1 MITGRTL
8 PRLKAAGVAGAAAV
22 LLSGCIS
29 ASAGPRGVYAAPI
42 GNAPVTANPTPYS
55 AALVCMADYARRY
68 SLPSPRIAIGR
79 IADYTG
85 TVSADGGRQITGGAS
100 VMAMTETDCVRIA
113 RQDLQDFITLHPDF
127 AYALVLVLIAR
138 LRDATAQ
145 AKRLGLSDV
154 AERVADVL
162 SAEAE
167 NVEGDLFLP
176 RALTQQEISQRIG
189 ATREMVNHVI
199 RKFERA
205 GYLARTPDRR
215 LRVLKPLPGKESTP
229 RR

>member
-1 MITGRTL
+1 MRKGESK
-8 PRLKAAGVAGAAAV
+8 RLSKDLIARLSGLGGVRRYERAELILKEGARADGVYV
-22 LLSGCIS
+22 LLAGRAKVFTSDDEGRELIYNTISSGEIF
-29 ASAGPRGVYAAPI
+29 GEM
-42 GNAPVTANPTPYS
+42 
-55 AALVCMADYARRY
+55 L
-68 SLPSPRIAIGR
+68 L
-79 IADYTG
+79 
-85 TVSADGGRQITGGAS
+85 DGGTRSAS